1 MAGARTPRLSLRSP
15 WRNTARECTLRLPFW
30 IRHFVLLVFSITV
43 TLCIAFQG
51 AMSFSPTGK
60 STYAPSLELVLYT
73 TRQFPYAPSGAG
85 NLTTSW
91 QLVFRTEISLSLE
104 RTPFEGQVVHDR
116 SLAIERFPQ
125 TASHAKHLTT
135 APLIHDSKLRLT
147 LRPSLLRSAVNRG
160 TRIITL
166 QELSKAVAAA
176 YIERTIRGTNPRP
189 TFDVW
194 AHNLSSEATQGKAS
208 AVADKRLPN
217 HWAKDFWLRV

>member
-1 MAGARTPRLSLRSP
+1 MRRSSFRRVRP
-15 WRNTARECTLRLPFW
+15 ETQLE
-30 IRHFVLLVFSITV
+30 VLLL
-43 TLCIAFQG
+43 TLLVVYAVR
-51 AMSFSPTGK
+51 
-60 STYAPSLELVLYT
+60 TYDPSLELVLYT

-135 APLIHDSKLRLT
+135 APLIHNSELRLT

-166 QELSKAVAAA
+166 QELSKVVAAA
-176 YIERTIRGTNPRP
+176 YIERTIMGTNPSPTVDVGLITSWVRP
-189 TFDVW
+189 HRVRPVRWQIKDCQTTEPRTFD
-194 AHNLSSEATQGKAS
+194 SG
-208 AVADKRLPN
+208 
-217 HWAKDFWLRV
+217 F

>member
-1 MAGARTPRLSLRSP
+1 MTKLDPFSLTRRSSFCRVWP
-15 WRNTARECTLRLPFW
+15 ETQLE
-30 IRHFVLLVFSITV
+30 VLLLALLVV
-43 TLCIAFQG
+43 YAVL
-51 AMSFSPTGK
+51 
-60 STYAPSLELVLYT
+60 TYAPSLELVLYT
-73 TRQFPYAPSGAG
+73 MRQFLYAPSG

-91 QLVFRTEISLSLE
+91 QLIFRPEISLSLE

-116 SLAIERFPQ
+116 SLAIECFPQ

-135 APLIHDSKLRLT
+135 APLIHDSELRLT
-147 LRPSLLRSAVNRG
+147 LQPSLLNSAVNQA

-176 YIERTIRGTNPRP
+176 NIERTIRGTNPRP
-189 TFDVW
+189 TFDIW